1 MWPVLGPC
9 FNSLQFMVH
18 PESTMGDNLT
28 PAKLGS
34 LLRTGLRLEYVSLGW
49 MTVEGLASVW
59 AGFASGSL
67 SLVVFGGDSFI
78 ELASAYAVA
87 NYLRKRVG
95 GESDSRVLHRTERIT
110 QVLLLAL
117 IPSIVVGALYSY
129 LAGVR
134 AETSTLGI
142 GVAILAVLIMPALWL
157 GKRRIGRQ
165 TDCLPLSIDAVESA
179 TCFLMSIALLG
190 GLLAISIL
198 GLWWMDY
205 LATGIILAFV
215 GKEVGETFR
224 KQD

>member
-1 MWPVLGPC
+1 
-9 FNSLQFMVH
+9 
-18 PESTMGDNLT
+18 
-28 PAKLGS
+28 
-34 LLRTGLRLEYVSLGW
+34 

-59 AGFASGSL
+59 AGFAAGSL
-67 SLVVFGGDSFI
+67 ALIVFGGDSFI

-142 GVAILAVLIMPALWL
+142 GVAILAVLIMPVLWL

-165 TDCLPLSIDAVESA
+165 TDCLPLSTDAVESA

-224 KQD
+224 KQN